1 MEGKHSYR
9 KWRGF
14 GAITASL
21 MTIAVGGVAI
31 VNANAAFINSR
42 LGTTNIKLVETGDGT
57 QDTDYFKS
65 SFGTLSEVI
74 EAKEAL
80 AEMIAS
86 EGTVLLKNSGAALPI
101 SKTDKVTVWGM
112 NSVNP
117 VLGGMIG
124 SSVAVNAD
132 AGQLSYGILEALE
145 AKGLTV
151 NSEMTDLYNS
161 DAAQKSGKR
170 VIQPSFGPI
179 YEDPS
184 VYGIGEMD
192 PSLYTSSVLS
202 SADSTVAICFISRGS
217 SEAADYSTKMKSP
230 EGDGDTYDVPL
241 ALSAYEKAMIEQA
254 KAHSTKVIVMLNAS
268 NPIEI
273 EELKQDSGID
283 AIVWTGD
290 PGAYGFLGVVDVL
303 TGEVNPSGH
312 ITDTYAVDSTSSPA
326 MVNFGVYNYTNA
338 STSKDSGAMDSNNK
352 SDWFVVEGE
361 GIYDGYK
368 YYETRYED
376 EILGQGNATSK
387 EGSSDGK
394 AWSYAGEVSYPF
406 GYGLSYTTF
415 EQKLNSVNVEIG
427 GESSAS
433 VTVKN
438 TGKEA
443 GKSVVQLYVQAP
455 YTEGGIEKSAIQ
467 LVGFGKTAE
476 LAPGESEAVEISFD
490 ASYFASYDEKTANQL
505 GTEGAWVL
513 EAGDYYF
520 AIGNGA
526 HEALNN
532 VLASKTGSTA
542 GLVSI
547 NDDEVINA
555 SNAVKWNL
563 AATDS
568 TTYSENVENQL
579 QDMDINN
586 YIPDTVE
593 YTTRADWSKGWT
605 TIESITPVEGM
616 MTGLNNANYQLS
628 ANGDGV
634 TWGADNGLTILDMI
648 NLDENG
654 NYAGVKALDDPAW
667 DLLIDEIT
675 LDEAIQFIEKGGDD
689 VENIDSILLNRT
701 YANDG
706 PIGYAGD
713 QVSDYT
719 YRWSASNSG
728 EATYVT
734 AKDDKATYTMATMPT
749 DPVVAATF
757 NTELAYQE
765 GQLFGEDSLWA
776 NESSLFAPGMN
787 LHRTPYCSR
796 NHEYYSEDP
805 MLTSLIGT
813 AVCVGGEEKGTQ
825 MEPKHFAFNH
835 QESNRSGISTFM
847 NEQAA
852 RENELRCF
860 QLVMSSNSC
869 QGIMT
874 AFNRAGT
881 VYVGA
886 FRNLLVNIARNEWG
900 YTGWYNTD
908 MINGTEYMNWRDIT
922 AAGGGNCLTTSA
934 YDSSVIGTM
943 AKSKNIIAKDTQ
955 FQQTMKQSLKYWM
968 YNLASSNSMN
978 GISQTTKIKHV
989 LTWYQLLL
997 IAVSAVTG
1005 VLTILFAALGV
1016 MASKKEASGS
1026 VATGNETMN
1035 GRKENEQ

>member
-1 MEGKHSYR
+1 MKGKHSYR

-14 GAITASL
+14 SAITASL
-21 MTIAVGGVAI
+21 MTIAIGGVAI

-65 SFGTLSEVI
+65 SYSTLAEVV

-80 AEMIAS
+80 AQQIGA
-86 EGTVLLKNSGAALPI
+86 EGTVLLKNTDSALPI
-101 SKTDKVTVWGM
+101 KTTDKVTVWGM

-124 SSVAVNAD
+124 SSVTVNAD
-132 AGQLSYGILEALE
+132 AGQKSYGILEALE
-145 AKGLTV
+145 EKGISV
-151 NSEMTDLYNS
+151 NTEMTDLYNS
-161 DAAQKSGKR
+161 ESAQASGKR

-179 YEDPS
+179 YENPS
-184 VYGIGEMD
+184 IYGIGEMD
-192 PSLYTSSVLS
+192 PSYYTSSVLS
-202 SADSTVAICFISRGS
+202 SADNTVAICFISRGS
-217 SEAADYSTKMKSP
+217 SEAADYSTTMKSP
-230 EGDGDTYDVPL
+230 DGDGDTYDVPL
-241 ALSAYEKAMIEQA
+241 ALSAYEKAMIENA
-254 KAHSTKVIVMLNAS
+254 KAHSTKVIVMLNTS

-273 EELKQDSGID
+273 EDLKNDSDID

-303 TGEVNPSGH
+303 TGVENPSGH
-312 ITDTYAVDSTSSPA
+312 LVDTYAVDSTSAPA
-326 MVNFGVYNYTNA
+326 MKNFGVYNYTNA
-338 STSKDSGAMDSNNK
+338 STSKESGAMDANNK

-376 EILGQGNATSK
+376 EILGQGNATAK
-387 EGSSDGK
+387 EGSSNGR
-394 AWSYAGEVSYPF
+394 AWNYENEVSYSF

-415 EQKLNSVNVEIG
+415 EQKLDSVNVEIG
-427 GESSAS
+427 GESTAK

-438 TGKEA
+438 TGSVA
-443 GKSVVQLYVQAP
+443 GKSAVQLYVQAP

-467 LVGFGKTAE
+467 LVGIGKTGE
-476 LAPGESEAVEISFD
+476 LNPGENETVEISFD
-490 ASYFASYDEKTANQL
+490 ASYFASYDETCANSL

-526 HEALNN
+526 HEAINN
-532 VLASKTGSTA
+532 VLAKKTGSA
-542 GLVSI
+542 DGLVSI
-547 NDDEVINA
+547 ADDEVISADNA
-555 SNAVKWNL
+555 IKWNL
-563 AATDS
+563 GATDT
-568 TTYSENVENQL
+568 TTYSANVENQL

-586 YIPDTVE
+586 LIPGTVE
-593 YTTRADWSKGWT
+593 YTTRADWTKGWT
-605 TIESITPVEGM
+605 TVESITPVEAM
-616 MTGLNNANYQLS
+616 MTGLNNSNYELT

-634 TWGADNGLTILDMI
+634 VWGADNGLTILDMI
-648 NLDENG
+648 NLDESG
-654 NYAGVKALDDPAW
+654 NYAGVKDLDDPAW
-667 DLLIDEIT
+667 DQLIDQIT

-689 VENIDSILLNRT
+689 VENVDSILLSRT

-706 PIGYAGD
+706 PIGYTGD
-713 QVSDYT
+713 QVADYT
-719 YRWSASNSG
+719 YRWSTSNSG
-728 EATYVT
+728 EATYT
-734 AKDDKATYTMATMPT
+734 TTKDDKATYTMATMPT

-765 GQLFGEDSLWA
+765 GLLFGEDALWS

-787 LHRTPYCSR
+787 LHRTVYCSR

-813 AVCVGGEEKGTQ
+813 AVCIGGEEKGTQ

-835 QESNRSGISTFM
+835 QESNRSGVSTFM
-847 NEQAA
+847 TEQAA

-886 FRNLLVNIARNEWG
+886 FKNLLVNIARNEWG

-943 AKSKNIIAKDTQ
+943 AASKSKIAKDTQ
-955 FQQTMKQSLKYWM
+955 FQQMMKYSLKYWM
-968 YNLASSNSMN
+968 YNLASSNAMN
-978 GISQTTKIKHV
+978 GISKTTKIQHV
-989 LTWYQLLL
+989 LTWYQMLLGGVA
-997 IAVSAVTG
+997 IVTG
-1005 VLTILFAALGV
+1005 ILTALFAFLGV
-1016 MASKKEASGS
+1016 REA
-1026 VATGNETMN
+1026 
-1035 GRKENEQ
+1035 RKENE

>member
-1 MEGKHSYR
+1 MKGEHSYR

-21 MTIAVGGVAI
+21 MTIAIGGVAI

-57 QDTDYFKS
+57 QNTDYFKS
-65 SFGTLSEVI
+65 SYGTLAEVV

-80 AEMIAS
+80 AQQIGA
-86 EGTVLLKNSGAALPI
+86 EGTVLLKNRESALPI
-101 SKTDKVTVWGM
+101 STTDKVTVWGM

-124 SSVAVNAD
+124 SSVNVNAD
-132 AGQLSYGILEALE
+132 AGQKSYGILEALE
-145 AKGLTV
+145 EKGITV
-151 NSEMTDLYNS
+151 NTQMTELYNS
-161 DAAQKSGKR
+161 DAAQASSKR

-179 YEDPS
+179 YENPS
-184 VYGIGEMD
+184 TYGVGEMD

-202 SADSTVAICFISRGS
+202 SADNTVAICFISRGS
-217 SEAADYSTKMKSP
+217 SEAADYSTSMTTP
-230 EGDGDTYDVPL
+230 EGDGDSFDVPL
-241 ALSAYEKAMIEQA
+241 ALSTYEKAMIDNA
-254 KAHSTKVIVMLNAS
+254 KKHSSKVIVMLNSS

-273 EELKQDSGID
+273 EELKQDDDID

-303 TGEVNPSGH
+303 TGAENPSGH
-312 ITDTYAVDSTSSPA
+312 LVDTYAVDSTSAPA

-338 STSKDSGAMDSNNK
+338 STAKGSDAMDSNNK

-361 GIYDGYK
+361 GIYNGYK

-376 EILGQGNATSK
+376 EILGQGNATAT
-387 EGSSDGK
+387 EGSSNGK
-394 AWSYAGEVSYPF
+394 AWSYETEVSYPF

-415 EQKLNSVNVEIG
+415 EQELKSVNVELG
-427 GESSAS
+427 GESTAS
-433 VTVKN
+433 VNVKN
-438 TGKEA
+438 TGSVA

-455 YTEGGIEKSAIQ
+455 YSEGGLEKSAIQ
-467 LVGFGKTAE
+467 LVGFGKTSE
-476 LAPGESEAVEISFD
+476 LKPGESEAVEISFD
-490 ASYFASYDEKTANQL
+490 ASYFASYDELAANSS

-532 VLASKTGSTA
+532 VLAQKTGSTDK
-542 GLVSI
+542 LIMISDEETVSADGAI
-547 NDDEVINA
+547 
-555 SNAVKWNL
+555 KWNL

-568 TTYSENVENQL
+568 TTYSEGVENQL

-593 YTTRADWSKGWT
+593 YTTRADWTKGWT
-605 TIESITPVEGM
+605 TVDSITPVEEM
-616 MTGLNNANYQLS
+616 MTGLNNANYELT

-634 TWGADNGLTILDMI
+634 VWGADNGLTILDMI
-648 NLDENG
+648 NLDDNG
-654 NYAGVKALDDPAW
+654 NYAGVKDLSDPDW
-667 DLLIDEIT
+667 DKLVDEIT

-689 VENIDSILLNRT
+689 VENIDSILLSRT

-706 PIGYAGD
+706 PIGYTSD
-713 QVSDYT
+713 QVADYT

-728 EATYVT
+728 EATYT
-734 AKDDKATYTMATMPT
+734 TTKDDKATYTMSTMPT

-757 NTELAYQE
+757 NAELAHEE
-765 GQLFGEDSLWA
+765 GLIFGEDALWS

-787 LHRTPYCSR
+787 LHRTVYCAR

-813 AVCVGGEEKGTQ
+813 AVCKGGEEKGTQ

-835 QESNRSGISTFM
+835 QESNRSGVSTFM

-860 QLVMSSNSC
+860 ELVMSSNSC

-886 FRNLLVNIARNEWG
+886 FKNLLVNIARNEWG

-934 YDSSVIGTM
+934 YDSSIIGTM
-943 AKSKNIIAKDTQ
+943 AASKSKIAKDTQ
-955 FQQTMKQSLKYWM
+955 FQQMMKYSLKYWM
-968 YNLASSNSMN
+968 YNLASSNAMN
-978 GISQTTKIKHV
+978 GISKTTKIQHV
-989 LTWYQLLL
+989 LTWYQMLL
-997 IAVSAVTG
+997 IGVSAAG
-1005 VLTILFAALGV
+1005 ALLTILFAFLGIR
-1016 MASKKEASGS
+1016 E
-1026 VATGNETMN
+1026 
-1035 GRKENEQ
+1035 GRKENK

>member
-1 MEGKHSYR
+1 MKGKKSFR

-14 GAITASL
+14 AAITASL
-21 MTIAVGGVAI
+21 LSIAIGGLVI

-65 SFGTLSEVI
+65 EFASVSDLIDE
-74 EAKEAL
+74 KEAL
-80 AEMIAS
+80 AEEIAS
-86 EGTVLLKNSGAALPI
+86 EGTVLLKNLNFALPI
-101 SKTDKVTVWGM
+101 STSDKVTVWGM

-124 SSVAVNAD
+124 SSVSVNSD
-132 AGQLSYGILEALE
+132 AGQESYGILEALE
-145 AKGLTV
+145 AKGITV
-151 NSEMTDLYNS
+151 NSEMTELYNS
-161 DAAQKSGKR
+161 KAAQASGKR
-170 VIQPSFGPI
+170 VISPSFGPI
-179 YEDPS
+179 YENPS

-202 SADSTVAICFISRGS
+202 SADNTVAICFISRGS
-217 SEAADYSTKMKSP
+217 SEAADYSTSMSSP
-230 EGDGDTYDVPL
+230 DGDGDTYDVPL
-241 ALSAYEKAMIEQA
+241 ALSTYEKAMIEQA
-254 KAHSTKVIVMLNAS
+254 KAHSTKVIVMLNTS
-268 NPIEI
+268 NAIEI
-273 EELKQDSGID
+273 EELKQDEEID

-312 ITDTYAVDSTSSPA
+312 ITDTYAVSSTSSPA

-338 STSKDSGAMDSNNK
+338 STSSGSDAMASTNK

-361 GIYDGYK
+361 GIYTGYK

-376 EILGQGNATSK
+376 QILGQGNATNNS
-387 EGSSDGK
+387 GSSNGL
-394 AWSYAGEVSYPF
+394 AWNYENEVSYPF

-415 EQKLNSVNVEIG
+415 EQELQSVNVEVG
-427 GESSAS
+427 GESTA
-433 VTVKN
+433 TVKVTN
-438 TGKEA
+438 TGDVA
-443 GKSVVQLYVQAP
+443 GKSVVELYVQTP
-455 YTEGGIEKSAIQ
+455 YTQGGIEKSAIQ
-467 LVGFGKTAE
+467 LVAFGKTSE
-476 LAPGESEAVEISFD
+476 LAAGASETLTITFD
-490 ASYFASYDEKTANQL
+490 ASYFASYDENAENAL
-505 GTEGAWVL
+505 GTTGAWVL

-532 VLASKTGSTA
+532 VLAVKLGSSD
-542 GLVSI
+542 GLVTI
-547 NDDEVINA
+547 FDDEVISTDCVA
-555 SNAVKWNL
+555 KWNL
-563 AATDS
+563 GT
-568 TTYSENVENQL
+568 TNTETYSENVENQL
-579 QDMDINN
+579 QDMNINN

-593 YTTRADWSKGWT
+593 YTTRSDWSKGWT
-605 TIESITPVEGM
+605 TIDSITPVEAM
-616 MTGLNNANYQLS
+616 MTGLNNVNYELT
-628 ANGDGV
+628 ANGDGEE
-634 TWGADNGLTILDMI
+634 WGVDAGLTILDMI
-648 NLDENG
+648 ILDENG
-654 NYAGVKALDDPAW
+654 NYAGVKDLDDPDW
-667 DLLIDEIT
+667 DTLLSEIT

-706 PIGYAGD
+706 PIGYAAD

-719 YRWSASNSG
+719 YRWATSNSG
-728 EATYVT
+728 EATYT
-734 AKDDKATYTMATMPT
+734 TTSDDKATYTMATMPT

-757 NTELAYQE
+757 NTELALRE
-765 GQLFGEDSLWA
+765 GELFGEDGLWS

-787 LHRTPYCSR
+787 LHRTPYCAR

-813 AVCVGGEEKGTQ
+813 AVCIGGESKGTQ

-835 QESNRSGISTFM
+835 QESNRSGVSTFM
-847 NEQAA
+847 TEQAA

-860 QLVMSSNSC
+860 QLVMSSNNC

-886 FRNLLVNIARNEWG
+886 YKNLLVNIARNEWG

-943 AKSKNIIAKDTQ
+943 ASSKSKIAQDTQ
-955 FQQTMKQSLKYWM
+955 FQQMMKYSLKYWM
-968 YNLASSNSMN
+968 YNLASSNAMN
-978 GISQTTKIKHV
+978 GVSQTTKIVHV
-989 LTWYQLLL
+989 LAWYQILL
-997 IAVSAVTG
+997 IAVIAATG
-1005 VLTILFAALGV
+1005 VLTVLFGALGV
-1016 MASKKEASGS
+1016 ISSIKSKKEAK
-1026 VATGNETMN
+1026 A
-1035 GRKENEQ
+1035 

>member
-1 MEGKHSYR
+1 MEGKHSFR

-14 GAITASL
+14 GAISASL
-21 MTIAVGGVAI
+21 LSIAVGGVAI

-57 QDTDYFKS
+57 QNTDYFRS
-65 SFGTLSEVI
+65 EFGSLSDLVA
-74 EAKEAL
+74 AKEEL
-80 AEMIAS
+80 AEQIGS
-86 EGTVLLKNSGAALPI
+86 EGAVLIKNINSALPM
-101 SKTDKVTVWGM
+101 SKSATVTVWGM

-132 AGQLSYGILEALE
+132 AGQKSYGLLEALE
-145 AKGLTV
+145 AKGISV
-151 NSEMTDLYNS
+151 NTKMTDLYNS
-161 DAAQKSGKR
+161 DAAQASGKR

-184 VYGIGEMD
+184 VYGVGEMD
-192 PSLYTSSVLS
+192 PSYYTSDVLS
-202 SADSTVAICFISRGS
+202 SADNTVAICFISRGS
-217 SEAADYSTKMKSP
+217 SEAADYSVNMTSP

-241 ALSAYEKAMIEQA
+241 ALSTYEKAMIEQA
-254 KAHSTKVIVMLNAS
+254 KAHSSKVIVMLNSS
-268 NPIEI
+268 NAMEI
-273 EELKQDSGID
+273 EELKQDADID
-283 AIVWTGD
+283 AILWAGD

-303 TGEVNPSGH
+303 TGDVNPSGH
-312 ITDTYAVDSTSSPA
+312 LIDTYAVSSTSSPA
-326 MVNFGVYNYTNA
+326 MVNFGVYSYSNA
-338 STSKDSGAMDSNNK
+338 SNSGGSDAMSSNNK

-361 GIYDGYK
+361 GIYNGYK

-376 EILGQGNATSK
+376 EILGQGNATGK
-387 EGSSDGK
+387 EGSSTGK
-394 AWSYAGEVSYPF
+394 AWNYVNEVSYPF

-415 EQKLNSVNVEIG
+415 EQKLENVDVQIG
-427 GESSAS
+427 GESTATVS
-433 VTVKN
+433 VKN
-438 TGKEA
+438 TGSVP

-455 YTEGGIEKSAIQ
+455 YTEGGLEKSAIQ
-467 LVGFGKTAE
+467 LVGFGKTSE
-476 LAPGESEAVEISFD
+476 LKAGESEKVTISFD
-490 ASYFASYDEKTANQL
+490 ASCFASYDEETANAL
-505 GTEGAWVL
+505 GTTGAWVL

-520 AIGNGA
+520 SVGNGA

-532 VLASKTGSTA
+532 VLAAKTGSES
-542 GLVSI
+542 GLVKI
-547 NDDEVINA
+547 TDDEVISGNA
-555 SNAVKWNL
+555 AFKWSL
-563 AATDS
+563 GTTDT
-568 TTYSENVENQL
+568 TTYSANVENQL
-579 QDMDINN
+579 QDMDINKQ
-586 YIPDTVE
+586 IADTVE
-593 YTTRADWSKGWT
+593 YTTRADWTKGWT
-605 TIESITPVEGM
+605 SIDSITPVESM
-616 MTGLNNANYQLS
+616 MTGLGNENYQLT

-648 NLDENG
+648 QLDERG
-654 NYAGVKALDDPAW
+654 NYAGVKDFDDPAW
-667 DLLIDEIT
+667 DQLLDEIT

-706 PIGYAGD
+706 PIGYTSD

-719 YRWSASNSG
+719 YRWSKSNSG
-728 EATYVT
+728 EATYT
-734 AKDDKATYTMATMPT
+734 TTQDDKATYTMSTMPT

-757 NTELAYQE
+757 NAELAQRE
-765 GQLFGEDSLWA
+765 GELFGEDALWS

-787 LHRTPYCSR
+787 LHRTPYCAR

-813 AVCVGGEEKGTQ
+813 AVCVGGEKKGTM

-835 QESNRSGISTFM
+835 QESNRSGVSTFM

-860 QLVMSSNSC
+860 QQVMSSNSC

-886 FRNLLVNIARNEWG
+886 YKNLLVNIARNEWG
-900 YTGWYNTD
+900 YTGWFNTD

-943 AKSKNIIAKDTQ
+943 AASKSKIAKDTQ
-955 FQQTMKQSLKYWM
+955 FQQMMKYSLKYWM
-968 YNLASSNSMN
+968 YNLASSNAMN
-978 GISQTTKIKHV
+978 GISKTTKIKHV
-989 LTWYQLLL
+989 LTWYQMLLMGVAL
-997 IAVSAVTG
+997 VTG
-1005 VLTILFAALGV
+1005 ILTAVFSVMGV
-1016 MASKKEASGS
+1016 ITAKKNKEEA
-1026 VATGNETMN
+1026 
-1035 GRKENEQ
+1035 

>member
-1 MEGKHSYR
+1 MGGKHSYK
-9 KWRGF
+9 KWRGLS
-14 GAITASL
+14 AIAASL

-57 QDTDYFKS
+57 QDTNYFKS
-65 SFGTLSEVI
+65 SYSSLVEVV

-80 AEMIAS
+80 AEQIAA
-86 EGTVLLKNSGAALPI
+86 EGTVLLKNADSALPI
-101 SKTDKVTVWGM
+101 STTDKVTVWGM

-124 SSVAVNAD
+124 SSVTVNAD
-132 AGQLSYGILEALE
+132 AGQKSYGILEALE
-145 AKGLTV
+145 AKGITI
-151 NSEMTDLYNS
+151 NSDMTDLYNS
-161 DAAQKSGKR
+161 EAAQASGKR

-179 YEDPS
+179 YESPS

-192 PSLYTSSVLS
+192 PSYYTSSVLS
-202 SADSTVAICFISRGS
+202 SADNTVAICFISRGS
-217 SEAADYSTKMKSP
+217 SEAADYSASMASP
-230 EGDGDTYDVPL
+230 EGDGDTYTVPL
-241 ALSAYEKAMIEQA
+241 ALSTYEKAMIENA

-268 NPIEI
+268 NPVEI
-273 EELKQDSGID
+273 EELKQDEEID
-283 AIVWTGD
+283 AIVWTGA

-303 TGEVNPSGH
+303 IGEVNPSGH
-312 ITDTYAVDSTSSPA
+312 LVDTYAVDSTSSPA
-326 MVNFGVYNYTNA
+326 MENFGVYNYTNA
-338 STSKDSGAMDSNNK
+338 STSKASDAMDSNNK

-361 GIYDGYK
+361 GIYNGYK

-387 EGSSDGK
+387 EGSSNGK
-394 AWSYAGEVSYPF
+394 AWNYANEVSYSF

-415 EQKLNSVNVEIG
+415 EQKLDNVNVEIG
-427 GESSAS
+427 GESTAT

-438 TGKEA
+438 TGSVA
-443 GKSVVQLYVQAP
+443 GKSVIQLYVQAP
-455 YTEGGIEKSAIQ
+455 YTEGGLEKSAIQ
-467 LVGFGKTAE
+467 LVGFGKTNE
-476 LAPGESEAVEISFD
+476 LKPGESETVEISFD
-490 ASYFASYDEKTANQL
+490 ASYFASYDEKSANSL
-505 GTEGAWVL
+505 GTDGAWVL

-532 VLASKTGSTA
+532 VLANKTGNAS

-547 NDDEVINA
+547 CDDEVITA
-555 SNAVKWNL
+555 SNAIKWNL
-563 AATDS
+563 GTTDS
-568 TTYSENVENQL
+568 VTYSDNVENQL

-586 YIPDTVE
+586 FIPDTVE
-593 YTTRADWSKGWT
+593 YTTRADWTKGWT
-605 TIESITPVEGM
+605 TIDSITPVEGM
-616 MTGLNNANYQLS
+616 MTGLNNANYELT

-654 NYAGVKALDDPAW
+654 NFAGVKDINDPAW
-667 DLLIDEIT
+667 ELLLDEIT

-713 QVSDYT
+713 QVADYT

-734 AKDDKATYTMATMPT
+734 SKDDKATYTMATMPT

-757 NTELAYQE
+757 NSELAYLE
-765 GQLFGEDSLWA
+765 GLLLGEDSLWA

-787 LHRTPYCSR
+787 LHRTPYCAR

-835 QESNRSGISTFM
+835 QESNRSGVSTFM

-860 QLVMSSNSC
+860 QLVMSSNKC

-886 FRNLLVNIARNEWG
+886 YKNLLVNIARNEWG
-900 YTGWYNTD
+900 YTGWFNTD

-943 AKSKNIIAKDTQ
+943 AKSKNKIAKDTQ
-955 FQQTMKQSLKYWM
+955 FQQMMKYSLKYWM
-968 YNLASSNSMN
+968 YNLASSNAMN
-978 GISQTTKIKHV
+978 GISKTTKIKHI

-997 IAVSAVTG
+997 IGVSAVAG
-1005 VLTILFAALGV
+1005 VLTVVFAALGV
-1016 MASKKEASGS
+1016 VTA
-1026 VATGNETMN
+1026 
-1035 GRKENEQ
+1035 RKEEK

>member
-1 MEGKHSYR
+1 MKGKHSYR

-14 GAITASL
+14 SAITASL
-21 MTIAVGGVAI
+21 MTIAIGGVAI

-65 SFGTLSEVI
+65 SFSTLAEVV

-80 AEMIAS
+80 AQQIGA
-86 EGTVLLKNSGAALPI
+86 EGTVLLKNTDSALPI
-101 SKTDKVTVWGM
+101 KTTDKVTVWGM

-124 SSVAVNAD
+124 SSVTVNAD
-132 AGQLSYGILEALE
+132 AGQKSYGILEALE
-145 AKGLTV
+145 EKGISV
-151 NSEMTDLYNS
+151 NTEMTDLYNS
-161 DAAQKSGKR
+161 ESAQASGKR

-179 YEDPS
+179 YESPS
-184 VYGIGEMD
+184 IYGIGEMD
-192 PSLYTSSVLS
+192 PSYYTSSVLS
-202 SADSTVAICFISRGS
+202 SADNTVAICFISRGS
-217 SEAADYSTKMKSP
+217 SEAADYSTTMKSP
-230 EGDGDTYDVPL
+230 DGDGDTYDVPL
-241 ALSAYEKAMIEQA
+241 ALSTYEKAMIENA
-254 KAHSTKVIVMLNAS
+254 KAHSTKVIVMLNTS

-273 EELKQDSGID
+273 EDLKNDSDID

-303 TGEVNPSGH
+303 TGVENPSGH
-312 ITDTYAVDSTSSPA
+312 LVDTYAVDSTSSPA

-338 STSKDSGAMDSNNK
+338 STSKESGAMDSNNK

-361 GIYDGYK
+361 GIYNGYK

-376 EILGQGNATSK
+376 EILGQGNATAK
-387 EGSSDGK
+387 EGSSNGR
-394 AWSYAGEVSYPF
+394 AWNYENEVSYSF

-415 EQKLNSVNVEIG
+415 EQKLESVNVEIG
-427 GESSAS
+427 GESTAK

-438 TGKEA
+438 TGSVA
-443 GKSVVQLYVQAP
+443 GKSAVQLYVQAP

-476 LAPGESEAVEISFD
+476 LNPGESETVEISFD
-490 ASYFASYDEKTANQL
+490 ASYFASYDETCANSL

-526 HEALNN
+526 HEAINN
-532 VLASKTGSTA
+532 VLAKKTGSA
-542 GLVSI
+542 DGLVSI
-547 NDDEVINA
+547 AEDEVISADNA
-555 SNAVKWNL
+555 IKWNL
-563 AATDS
+563 GATDT
-568 TTYSENVENQL
+568 TTYSANVENQL

-586 YIPDTVE
+586 LIPGTVE
-593 YTTRADWSKGWT
+593 YTTRADWTKGWT
-605 TIESITPVEGM
+605 TVESITPAEAM
-616 MTGLNNANYQLS
+616 MTGLNNSNYELT

-634 TWGADNGLTILDMI
+634 VWGADNGLTILDMI
-648 NLDENG
+648 NLDESG
-654 NYAGVKALDDPAW
+654 NYAGVKDLEDPAW
-667 DLLIDEIT
+667 DQLIDQIT

-689 VENIDSILLNRT
+689 VENIDSILLSRT

-706 PIGYAGD
+706 PIGYAAD
-713 QVSDYT
+713 QVTDYT
-719 YRWSASNSG
+719 YRWSTSNSG
-728 EATYVT
+728 EATYAT
-734 AKDDKATYTMATMPT
+734 KNDDKATYTMATMPT

-757 NTELAYQE
+757 NTELAQRE
-765 GQLFGEDSLWA
+765 GELFGEDSLWS

-787 LHRTPYCSR
+787 LHRSPYCAR

-805 MLTSLIGT
+805 MLTSLMGT
-813 AVCVGGEEKGTQ
+813 AVCIGGEEKGTQ

-835 QESNRSGISTFM
+835 QESNRSGVSTFM
-847 NEQAA
+847 TEQAA

-860 QLVMSSNSC
+860 QLVMSSNNC

-886 FRNLLVNIARNEWG
+886 YKNLLVNIARNEWG

-922 AAGGGNCLTTSA
+922 SAGGGNCLTTSA
-934 YDSSVIGTM
+934 YDSSIIGTM
-943 AKSKNIIAKDTQ
+943 AASKKAISKDTQ
-955 FQQTMKQSLKYWM
+955 FQEMMKYNLKYWM
-968 YNLASSNSMN
+968 YNIASSNAMN

-989 LTWYQLLL
+989 LAWYQILL
-997 IAVSAVTG
+997 IAVAVASG
-1005 VLTILFAALGV
+1005 ALTVAFAALGIV
-1016 MASKKEASGS
+1016 TAKKASKEEA
-1026 VATGNETMN
+1026 
-1035 GRKENEQ
+1035 

>member
-1 MEGKHSYR
+1 MEGKHSFR

-14 GAITASL
+14 GAISASL
-21 MTIAVGGVAI
+21 LSIAVGGVAI

-57 QDTDYFKS
+57 QNTDYFNSEFS
-65 SFGTLSEVI
+65 SLSDLVA
-74 EAKEAL
+74 AKEAL
-80 AEMIAS
+80 AEQIGS
-86 EGTVLLKNSGAALPI
+86 EGAVLIKNINSALPM
-101 SKTDKVTVWGM
+101 SKSATVTVWGM

-132 AGQLSYGILEALE
+132 AGQKSYGLLEALE
-145 AKGLTV
+145 EKGISV
-151 NSEMTDLYNS
+151 NTKMTELYNS
-161 DAAQKSGKR
+161 DAAQASGKR

-184 VYGIGEMD
+184 IYGIGEMD
-192 PSLYTSSVLS
+192 PSYYTSDVLS
-202 SADSTVAICFISRGS
+202 SADNTVAICFISRGS
-217 SEAADYSTKMKSP
+217 SEAADYSVNMTSP
-230 EGDGDTYDVPL
+230 DGDGDTYEVPL
-241 ALSAYEKAMIEQA
+241 ALSTYEKAMIEQA
-254 KAHSTKVIVMLNAS
+254 KAHSSKVIVMLNSS
-268 NPIEI
+268 NAMEI
-273 EELKQDSGID
+273 EELKQDADID

-303 TGEVNPSGH
+303 TGDVNPSGH
-312 ITDTYAVDSTSSPA
+312 LIDTYAVSSTSSPA
-326 MVNFGVYNYTNA
+326 MVNFGVYNYSNA
-338 STSKDSGAMDSNNK
+338 SNSGGSDAMSSNNK

-361 GIYDGYK
+361 GIYNGYK

-376 EILGQGNATSK
+376 EILGQGNATGK
-387 EGSSDGK
+387 EGSSTGK
-394 AWSYAGEVSYPF
+394 AWNYVNEVSYPF

-415 EQKLNSVNVEIG
+415 EQKLENVDVQIG
-427 GESSAS
+427 GESTAT
-433 VTVKN
+433 VTVRN
-438 TGKEA
+438 TGSVP

-455 YTEGGIEKSAIQ
+455 YTEGGLEKSAIQ
-467 LVGFGKTAE
+467 LVGFGKTSE
-476 LAPGESEAVEISFD
+476 LKGGESETVTISFD
-490 ASYFASYDEKTANQL
+490 ASYFASYDEEAANAL
-505 GTEGAWVL
+505 GTTGAWVL

-520 AIGNGA
+520 SVGNGA

-532 VLASKTGSTA
+532 VLAAKTGSES
-542 GLVSI
+542 GLVKI
-547 NDDEVINA
+547 TDDEVISGDA
-555 SNAVKWNL
+555 AFKWSL
-563 AATDS
+563 GTTDT
-568 TTYSENVENQL
+568 TTYSANVENQL
-579 QDMDINN
+579 QDMDINKQ
-586 YIPDTVE
+586 IADTVE
-593 YTTRADWSKGWT
+593 YTTRADWTKGWT
-605 TIESITPVEGM
+605 SVDSITPVEAM
-616 MTGLNNANYQLS
+616 MTGLNNENYQLS
-628 ANGDGV
+628 ANGEGV
-634 TWGADNGLTILDMI
+634 IWGADNGLTILDMI
-648 NLDENG
+648 QLDESG
-654 NYAGVKALDDPAW
+654 NYAGVKDFDDPAW
-667 DLLIDEIT
+667 DQLIDEIT

-706 PIGYAGD
+706 PIGYTSD

-719 YRWSASNSG
+719 YRWSKSNSG
-728 EATYVT
+728 EATYT
-734 AKDDKATYTMATMPT
+734 TTQDDKATYTMSTMPT

-757 NTELAYQE
+757 NTELAQRE
-765 GQLFGEDSLWA
+765 GELFGEDALWS

-787 LHRTPYCSR
+787 IHRTPYCAR

-813 AVCVGGEEKGTQ
+813 AVCVGGENKGTM

-835 QESNRSGISTFM
+835 QESNRSGVSTFM

-886 FRNLLVNIARNEWG
+886 YKNLLVNIARNEWG
-900 YTGWYNTD
+900 YTGWFNTD

-943 AKSKNIIAKDTQ
+943 AASKSKIAKDTQ
-955 FQQTMKQSLKYWM
+955 FQQMMKYSLKYWM
-968 YNLASSNSMN
+968 YNLASSNAMN
-978 GISQTTKIKHV
+978 GISKTTKIQHV
-989 LTWYQLLL
+989 LTWYQMLLMGV
-997 IAVSAVTG
+997 AAVTG
-1005 VLTILFAALGV
+1005 VLTAVFSVMGV
-1016 MASKKEASGS
+1016 ITAKKNKEEA
-1026 VATGNETMN
+1026 
-1035 GRKENEQ
+1035 